1 MKHPFISI
9 ENKNNVAELRI
20 IGAISDW
27 ENNSK
32 DFTRKVDEV
41 LAQGVTDIKAYIN
54 CYGGSMFEANEI
66 GNQVKRFPGSKT
78 CKVGAIAA
86 SAGGYLTTYFDN
98 IILSSN
104 SQFMIHD
111 PSVMLYVTR
120 LEDFDS
126 NKKLYENLR
135 NDVIARF
142 VKRTGMTTEEINT
155 MMVATTWLNATETLD
170 KGFADSIDSEEAPL
184 PSDATNIFKNYK
196 NVPTE
201 MVALINNLQIPKT
214 MNKILLAL
222 GLPANATEEQA
233 IEALNA
239 LKQVGIDAI
248 VALAVTKNLKK
259 ETIQK
264 LANTNANAALEFVNE
279 FEGKPTDDTDDGSE
293 GKDGKK
299 PDGTTNPNDLVKVL
313 ENHLKGVGASNVTK
327 TLKDYSPAELENLA
341 EKEPAKYEALI
352 KNSYKLQ

>member
-9 ENKNNVAELRI
+9 TNKNNVAELRI

-41 LAQGVTDIKAYIN
+41 LAQGVTDVKAYIN

-66 GNQVKRFPGSKT
+66 GNQIKRFPGSKT
-78 CKVGAIAA
+78 CQVGAIAA
-86 SAGGYLTTYFDN
+86 SAGGYLTTYFDT

-111 PSVMLYVTR
+111 PSVILYVTR

-142 VKRTGMTTEEINT
+142 VKRTGMTTEEINA
-155 MMVATTWLNATETLD
+155 MMVATTWLNAQETLD
-170 KGFADSIDSEEAPL
+170 KGFADSIDGQEAPL
-184 PSDATNIFKNYK
+184 PADAKDIFKNYK

-201 MVALINNLQIPKT
+201 MVALINNLQKPSI
-214 MNKILLAL
+214 MNKLLLAL

-248 VALAVTKNLKK
+248 VALATSKKLKK
-259 ETIQK
+259 ETVEK
-264 LANTNANAALEFVNE
+264 LANTSMSAALDFVND
-279 FEGKPTDDTDDGSE
+279 FENVATPGAGQGDQGAGQSQQTSS
-293 GKDGKK
+293 
-299 PDGTTNPNDLVKVL
+299 PNDLVKVL
-313 ENHLKGVGASNVTK
+313 ENHLKGKSSATEKNNIN
-327 TLKDYSPAELENLA
+327 DYSPSQLEELA